1 MSSKVMKAK
10 SSTNSPGLPQ
20 EGQRVEF
27 VLDDREVAMHG
38 TYAQQAFHS
47 RWSGYEA
54 ERVRFWRPDDA
65 DMK

>member
-1 MSSKVMKAK
+1 MQADSL
-10 SSTNSPGLPQ
+10 TNCLGLPQ

-27 VLDDREVAMHG
+27 VLEDRDVPIRG

-65 DMK
+65 ATE